1 LFLYCP
7 KNSKITCFE
16 FTGMITVD
24 CREVESIKSS
34 LAVYVSDQIE
44 AIPVLKSHEFM
55 LAPIDDQE
63 KIDENNVIKSIKEFL
78 ISIGEEKNFAVI
90 CKNMV
95 ISIVSINGK
104 VLESVD
110 NTSTDQFFSCTHCG
124 YVTSYETVYKNHE
137 KIHYLV

>member
-1 LFLYCP
+1 
-7 KNSKITCFE
+7 
-16 FTGMITVD
+16 MITVD

-34 LAVYVSDQIE
+34 LAVYVSDQTE
-44 AIPVLKSHEFM
+44 AIPALKSHEFM

-78 ISIGEEKNFAVI
+78 ISIGEEKNFAII

-110 NTSTDQFFSCTHCG
+110 NPLQINFFHVRIV
-124 YVTSYETVYKNHE
+124 VT
-137 KIHYLV
+137 